1 MEGLLAGELPLRT
14 LALFALAAG
23 IVLLL
28 WAIVG
33 RQIKVWQVVLPP
45 ITGKLQRGIVL
56 FIAFCFIISGGIGIW
71 QGMPPPEKKLRVLTG
86 IGHEEFEVFRD
97 LTKQFEREHGLT
109 VEVENVTPETALR
122 RLEEEKFDLVT
133 FDINNRHELGRSG
146 LLEELSEEKY
156 KGLIPSSVIPEL
168 LEHLEVDGKR
178 YFAPYRPNALLVFLN
193 KERFAEMGIEY
204 PKTWWDVKEIAKR
217 FYERDGEA
225 RVVIHGKD
233 KDIPLTLLQII
244 RSAGGSPRDLLNP
257 QSKAALEFVRQLYPY
272 VFPKSSQVDWQTACG
287 FLLTDSAYLARNWS
301 FSISVMRQADRDTD
315 FEIYSGWSW
324 SSDSKPSNLLGGEFL
339 ALPKNAPHKK
349 LAIELMR
356 FLMSREVQE
365 KLATELCWP
374 VMRMD
379 ALGGLPPWLRS
390 HYRAINASLAY
401 AEPVPDYW
409 SPEMADIYRRMFHEI
424 ISLEPGADIE
434 GTLAGFQAEI
444 DALTTRQRQ

>member
-1 MEGLLAGELPLRT
+1 MEALLAGELPLRT

-33 RQIKVWQVVLPP
+33 RQIKVWQVVLPL
-45 ITGKLQRGIVL
+45 ITGKLKRGLVL
-56 FIAFCFIISGGIGIW
+56 FIAFCLIGLGVWLIL
-71 QGMPPPEKKLRVLTG
+71 PPPPPTTLNVLTG
-86 IGHEEFEVFRD
+86 IGHEEFKVFRE
-97 LTKQFEREHGLT
+97 LTEQFERKYGVT
-109 VEVENVTPETALR
+109 VKVENATPETALR
-122 RLEEEKFDLVT
+122 RLGEERFDLIT
-133 FDINNRHELGRSG
+133 FDVNARYELGRSG

-193 KERFAEMGIEY
+193 KERFDEMGIEY
-204 PKTWWDVKEIAKR
+204 PKTWWDVKEIAKK

-225 RVVIHGKD
+225 RVVIRAEDGV
-233 KDIPLTLLQII
+233 IPLTLLEVI

-257 QSKAALEFVRQLYPY
+257 QSKEALEFIRQLYPY
-272 VFPKSSQVDWQTACG
+272 VSPKSAQVNWQTACG
-287 FLLTDSAYLARNWS
+287 FLLTDDVYLARNWS
-301 FSISVMRQADRDTD
+301 FSISVMRQAGREAD
-315 FEIYSGWSW
+315 FKIYSGWSW

-339 ALPKNAPHKK
+339 ALPKNAPHKEK
-349 LAIELMR
+349 AIELMR
-356 FLMSREVQE
+356 FLMSREVQV
-365 KLATELCWP
+365 KLATELSWP

-379 ALGGLPPWLRS
+379 ALGGLPPWLQS

-424 ISLEPGADIE
+424 ISLEPDADIE
-434 GTLAGFQAEI
+434 DTLASFQAEI
-444 DALTTRQRQ
+444 DALTTRQR